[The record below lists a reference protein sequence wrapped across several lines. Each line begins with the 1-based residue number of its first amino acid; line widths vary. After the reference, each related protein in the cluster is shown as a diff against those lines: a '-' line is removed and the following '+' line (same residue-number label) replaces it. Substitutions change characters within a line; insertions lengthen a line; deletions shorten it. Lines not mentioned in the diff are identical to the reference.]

1 MMNRRNLI
9 QLIGALI
16 VTPVV
21 AKAKPK
27 QPTLL
32 LQQSPIAG
40 FQYYD
45 GEQLWDQFQLNQP
58 LTLQREADNPH
69 DKRAVAIY
77 WRHQKLGYIP
87 RRDNTAIS
95 QLIDRGQTL
104 QVSIQQLNDTD
115 NVWKRMQIAVMV
127 SR

>member
-1 MMNRRNLI
+1 MNRRNLI

-87 RRDNTAIS
+87 RRDNAAIS
-95 QLIDRGQTL
+95 QLIDRGETL
-104 QVSIQQLNDTD
+104 RAHIQQLNMDD
-115 NVWKRMQIAVMV
+115 YWQRMHIAVV
-127 SR
+127 VE

>member
-1 MMNRRNLI
+1 MNRRNLI